1 MRSDLGGLRR
11 DHMRPELLTL
21 EREPKRGLG
30 SDSDRQVHPLC
41 GYPAA
46 RISQT
51 VAQTIFGAFTTVTMD
66 ATTFDNDGIA
76 SLGTDTIIV
85 KFPGLYAI
93 WGRVMWAAVPT
104 PGVTDTRKARLLING
119 VGASE
124 EGGWRVA
131 DAQTV
136 GVTCQDVVSLQRG
149 GTIALQGFATAA
161 GVATLV
167 TSPPSALTVAWIA
180 PAAS

>member
-1 MRSDLGGLRR
+1 MRTDLGGLRR
-11 DHMRPELLTL
+11 DPLRPELLTL
-21 EREPKRGLG
+21 DKEPKRNALRGNWLPLG
-30 SDSDRQVHPLC
+30 IFPS
-41 GYPAA
+41 A

-51 VAQTIFGAFTTVTMD
+51 VAQTIFGVFTTVTMD

-76 SLGTDTIIV
+76 SLGTDQIIV
-85 KFPGLYAI
+85 KFPGLYAV

-119 VGASE
+119 VGTSE

-136 GVTCQDVVSLQRG
+136 GVTCQDVVSLARG

-167 TSPPSALTVAWIA
+167 TSPPSALTVAWIGV
-180 PAAS
+180 PL